1 MTGKGGL
8 TVEAMKELWKK
19 EFLPSI
25 RREMKAEIDSVK
37 TDIKKIEARFD
48 KIEESQAF
56 LSDKYD
62 GIIET
67 LQSSKKQAAA
77 AEAKAKDQDKEIYNL
92 QCGRYE
98 HDAAIDEL
106 QQYSRRDC
114 LEITGIPI
122 PPIDNPKKLVQELAS
137 TVGVTVQDDQIST
150 AHRLPST
157 KKVKH
162 RIIVKFTQRWQNV
175 KKSPVNP
182 QGNWIFYTQLRDS
195 KKNLH

>member
-8 TVEAMKELWKK
+8 TVEAMKKLWKK

-92 QCGRYE
+92 QMYSAVDTNTTRPLMSFNNIQ
-98 HDAAIDEL
+98 DAIVWK
-106 QQYSRRDC
+106 S
-114 LEITGIPI
+114 
-122 PPIDNPKKLVQELAS
+122 LAFRSLRS
-137 TVGVTVQDDQIST
+137 TI
-150 AHRLPST
+150 
-157 KKVKH
+157 
-162 RIIVKFTQRWQNV
+162 
-175 KKSPVNP
+175 
-182 QGNWIFYTQLRDS
+182 LRS
-195 KKNLH
+195 

>member
-77 AEAKAKDQDKEIYNL
+77 AEAKGDVTLVDL
-92 QCGRYE
+92 QRRFSSPIRNVCYTYQFF
-98 HDAAIDEL
+98 AATCCNRVEFW
-106 QQYSRRDC
+106 
-114 LEITGIPI
+114 
-122 PPIDNPKKLVQELAS
+122 V
-137 TVGVTVQDDQIST
+137 
-150 AHRLPST
+150 
-157 KKVKH
+157 
-162 RIIVKFTQRWQNV
+162 
-175 KKSPVNP
+175 
-182 QGNWIFYTQLRDS
+182 
-195 KKNLH
+195 

>member
-98 HDAAIDEL
+98 HNVAIDEL

-122 PPIDNPKKLVQELAS
+122 DNPKKLVQELAS
-137 TVGVTVQDDQIST
+137 TVGVTIQDNEN
-150 AHRLPST
+150 LNG
-157 KKVKH
+157 
-162 RIIVKFTQRWQNV
+162 TQA
-175 KKSPVNP
+175 
-182 QGNWIFYTQLRDS
+182 S
-195 KKNLH
+195 KY